1 MRMPLPWTPK
11 SMPSLLA
18 LNEFRREAVPMK
30 GCGGGETGNPSAD
43 H

>member
-1 MRMPLPWTPK
+1 
-11 SMPSLLA
+11 MPSLLA